1 MSEKAKVKNGVA
13 GKQRGRQASQRN
25 FGRLFLSLA
34 PISLAHSLTLSL
46 TRSHS
51 LSLSLPLSLALSLSL
66 YLSRSAAVC
75 LRAERR
81 PSLRQQI
88 SFWCSQL

>member
-34 PISLAHSLTLSL
+34 PISLAHSLTLS
-46 TRSHS
+46 HS
-51 LSLSLPLSLALSLSL
+51 LSLSLSPSLSCSLPLSLSEQVGGGM
-66 YLSRSAAVC
+66 SAC
-75 LRAERR
+75 RE
-81 PSLRQQI
+81 
-88 SFWCSQL
+88 